1 MPPKIDKDENV
12 EKNTCE
18 VDNMTCAVEYK
29 MPQSLNLDDLG
40 NCWPQWQRFK
50 QSFRIFVLAAGFEKL
65 TETRK
70 AAILLNCIGQQAQEL
85 YFNVLQSEDKTK
97 LEEIITLFD
106 EHFKPKQNEVINS
119 YNFNKRNQEDGET
132 FDAFYTA
139 IRKIAENCN
148 YIEKDRMLRDRIVIG
163 VKDQRTQQK
172 LLEIKELTLE
182 KAVDV
187 CRSAEL
193 SKEHMKTLN
202 SSEVHAV
209 QARTP
214 SHPPADAKAK
224 YSDTKNRFSHNNHN
238 VCQYNRNYYMCRKC
252 KTEHGPRNC
261 PAYGKVCTK
270 CNKYN
275 HFSVGCSMPRKQVHE
290 VQEYECNNNVHDL

>member
-1 MPPKIDKDENV
+1 
-12 EKNTCE
+12 
-18 VDNMTCAVEYK
+18 MTCAVEYK

-65 TETRK
+65 SETRK

-85 YFNVLQSEDKTK
+85 YFNVLQTEDKTK

-119 YNFNKRNQEDGET
+119 YTFNKRNQEDGET

-148 YIEKDRMLRDRIVIG
+148 YKEKDRMLRDRIVIG

-182 KAVDV
+182 KAIDV

-193 SKEHMKTLN
+193 SKEHMKALN
-202 SSEVHAV
+202 NSEVHAV

-214 SHPPADAKAK
+214 SHQPADIKAK
-224 YSDTKNRFSHNNHN
+224 YSDTNTRFSHNNHN
-238 VCQYNRNYYMCRKC
+238 VVQYNRNYYMCRKC

-270 CNKYN
+270 CKKYN
-275 HFSVGCSMPRKQVHE
+275 HFSVGCSMPHRQVHE
-290 VQEYECNNNVHDL
+290 VQEYECNNNVHNL